1 MVHHRNLITLATVA
15 FILIFSM
22 ASVQAGQPTKPGKP
36 GLDACLAQVEQL
48 QQTIATQ
55 EATIG
60 VLQEQI
66 DILQASLLD
75 EMSHVRLPQTGQMSS
90 GGPGDDGALQKG
102 VPWPEPRLTDNAD
115 GTVTDNL
122 TRLIWLKNAN
132 CFVGGRD
139 WYGALISSNDLESG
153 SCGLTDNSSK
163 GDWRLPNRNELLSL
177 VYTQT
182 LGIKIPE
189 GHPFLNVL
197 EGHYWTSSTS
207 WSNFGAGAYYLYLY
221 DASVSQDGKAGTINC
236 VWPVRDPK

>member
-1 MVHHRNLITLATVA
+1 MVHHRSLTILVVVA

-22 ASVQAGQPTKPGKP
+22 ASVQAGQPAKPGKP
-36 GLDACLAQVEQL
+36 GLPECLAEVNQL
-48 QQTIATQ
+48 KQTIADK

-75 EMSHVRLPQTGQMSS
+75 EMSHVRLPQTGQTDS
-90 GGPGDDGALQKG
+90 GRPGDDGALQKG
-102 VPWPEPRLTDNAD
+102 VPWPEPRFTDNGD

-132 CFVGGRD
+132 CFVGGLN
-139 WYGALISSNDLESG
+139 WYDALISSNDLETG

-221 DASVSQDGKAGTINC
+221 DASVSQDGKAATYNG
-236 VWPVRDPK
+236 VWPVRDSK